1 MGIKQVLAWIFMFS
15 FAEILAQDPVFSQ
28 YFAAPL
34 QINPAFAGVTDAPR
48 ISLNYRNQWPSW
60 PNAYRTYA
68 IGFEQ
73 QLPDG
78 AGGIGFQALTDDAGN
93 GIYRTTEFHG
103 TYSYHLKVNKQLFMK
118 FGIEAG
124 LLQSRVA
131 WDQLVFGDQLDPV
144 TGSSP
149 DGPMSGELRPASLS
163 TSVADIGTG
172 LILHTAKAHIGLSV
186 RHLNRPDENFI
197 SANEG
202 LRLGRPIRLALHS
215 GVQIG
220 FGEGNNLK
228 YPAFISPNLLVVRQ
242 ADFLQVNAGAYLSYQ
257 VLFAGAWYRH
267 TGKGPDAAIA
277 LIGVREG
284 IFRFGYSYDM
294 TLSTLGAQRTGGS
307 HEISMMLSFAEA
319 RARQTKRKTARYND
333 CFQMFR

>member
-1 MGIKQVLAWIFMFS
+1 MGIKQILVSIFVLSIA
-15 FAEILAQDPVFSQ
+15 ILRAQDPVFSQ

-48 ISLNYRNQWPSW
+48 FSLNYRNQWPSW

-78 AGGIGFQALTDDAGN
+78 SGGIGFQALADDAGN
-93 GIYRTTEFHG
+93 GIYRTMAFHG
-103 TYSYHLKVNKQLFMK
+103 MYSYHLKINKRYFMK

-124 LLQSRVA
+124 MLQSRVA
-131 WDQLVFGDQLDPV
+131 WDQLVFGDQLNPI

-149 DGPMSGELRPASLS
+149 DGPMSEEQRPASLRAS
-163 TSVADIGTG
+163 AVDLGTG
-172 LILHTAKAHIGLSV
+172 LLVHSSKAYFGISV
-186 RHLNRPDENFI
+186 RHMNRPDENFI

-202 LRLGRPIRLALHS
+202 LRLGRPMRLVLHS
-215 GVQIG
+215 GFQIG
-220 FGEGNNLK
+220 FAQGNNLK

-242 ADFLQVNAGAYLSYQ
+242 ADFLQINAGAFLSYQ

-267 TGKGPDAAIA
+267 TGNNPDAAIA

-284 IFRFGYSYDM
+284 VFRFGYSYDM
-294 TLSTLGAQRTGGS
+294 TLSTLGPQRTGGS
-307 HEISMMLSFAEA
+307 HEISMMLSFADGQ
-319 RARQTKRKTARYND
+319 ARQNKRKSSRYND